1 MVKEERSLLVSG
13 GGDDPR
19 TTGGVRWCEMRGGEM
34 REGEM
39 RGGEMRWGEMRVM
52 WSRWWPGRERP
63 TVGLR
68 VTKERTR
75 KKSAVGA
82 GRSTV
87 GARQSVAG

>member
-39 RGGEMRWGEMRVM
+39 RVM
-52 WSRWWPGRERP
+52 WSCWWPGRGRP